1 MPVKPNPYRLVCPKC
16 GFSKVVTLKSDVL
29 SPKDLIAMSPVC
41 SKCKE
46 QMERK
51 DLNKLDDIFSM
62 FRK

>member
-51 DLNKLDDIFSM
+51 DTNILDNFFSIF
-62 FRK
+62 K

>member
-29 SPKDLIAMSPVC
+29 SPKDLMAMSSIC
-41 SKCKE
+41 SKCGE

-51 DLNKLDDIFSM
+51 ELDKLDTLFSIF
-62 FRK
+62 K